1 MRQPEIEVVDS
12 LFVYSPQTHRSVTV
26 TGGSNRILDF

>member
-12 LFVYSPQTHRSVTV
+12 LFVYSPHNHRSVSV
-26 TGGSNRILDF
+26 TGGYNRILDF